1 MDVASLDPIQH
12 HVVQMGYVVANQML
26 LATNVQLVIQ
36 VIMDF
41 PIVQVK
47 SKTFQKHK
55 SSESV
60 QEQEI

>member
-1 MDVASLDPIQH
+1 MDVSPLVPLLYHAVQVEN
-12 HVVQMGYVVANQML
+12 VVVNQML
-26 LATNVQLVIQ
+26 LAPNVQLVSQ

-47 SKTFQKHK
+47 SKTFQKYE

-60 QEQEI
+60 QEI

>member
-1 MDVASLDPIQH
+1 MNVTPLDPL
-12 HVVQMGYVVANQML
+12 HVVQVEYVFANQML
-26 LATNVQLVIQ
+26 LVSIVQHVSQ

-60 QEQEI
+60 QEI

>member
-1 MDVASLDPIQH
+1 MDVSPLVPLLYHAVQAEN
-12 HVVQMGYVVANQML
+12 VVVNQML
-26 LATNVQLVIQ
+26 LAPNVQLVSQ

-47 SKTFQKHK
+47 SKTFQKYE

-60 QEQEI
+60 QEI